1 MSNVLQLIKSQP
13 PQAKKMNDGFILLF
27 RDIQKQPW
35 YKNSEYKSVFIH
47 LLLKASYKPVQVS
60 FHGCQVNLLPGQLAS
75 SYEQLA
81 RELGLTKAL
90 VQRAVKK
97 FKSLGQI
104 STLSFKNYT
113 VIMISKWPDFQ
124 QKSDTP
130 IDTVSDTLEPYI
142 EKGLES
148 KCDTVSDTASDT
160 QNNNTLSKDRVKNTC
175 SEQSSE
181 PEKKFTKIIL
191 PLNKKDTF
199 HNVSQED
206 FDEYLELY
214 PSVDVLQ
221 QLRLMFRWF
230 KDNPKRKKTKAG
242 IQRFISSWLGKEQ
255 NRGGSYSAKP
265 VVDHNDTSWADGF
278 KVKL

>member
-1 MSNVLQLIKSQP
+1 MTNVVRLIKSQP
-13 PQAKKMNDGFILLF
+13 IKAKKMNDGFILLF
-27 RDIQKQPW
+27 RGIQEQPW
-35 YKNSEYKSVFIH
+35 YKNSDHKSVFVH
-47 LLLKASYKPVQVS
+47 LLLKASHKPVQVT

-90 VQRAVKK
+90 VQRALKK

-113 VIMISKWPDFQ
+113 VIMISKWSDFQ
-124 QKSDTP
+124 QKSDTAS
-130 IDTVSDTLEPYI
+130 DTVSDTLDPY
-142 EKGLES
+142 EKQGLEA
-148 KCDTVSDTASDT
+148 KCDTASDTASDT
-160 QNNNTLSKDRVKNTC
+160 QNNNTLSKDRVKDTC

-181 PEKKFTKIIL
+181 PTKALTNIVL
-191 PLNKKDTF
+191 PLNKKNTF
-199 HNVSQED
+199 HQVTQED
-206 FDEYLELY
+206 FDEYIELY
-214 PSVDVLQ
+214 PAVDVLQ

-255 NRGGSYSAKP
+255 NRGGSYSAKQ